1 MDELLN
7 PWSVHSIYDFSYY
20 FCPECESKWQFKQG
34 KLKLLKGIDNKT
46 VRRMPPLLTL
56 VHFLVT
62 NFLQGNEMVQNCI
75 YLSIFSKLLFFLETI
90 VVFSW

>member
-1 MDELLN
+1 MLLIKLTDLKNHICFFCFSDGIMDELLN

-46 VRRMPPLLTL
+46 VRRLPPLLTL
-56 VHFLVT
+56 VHF
-62 NFLQGNEMVQNCI
+62 
-75 YLSIFSKLLFFLETI
+75 
-90 VVFSW
+90 

>member
-34 KLKLLKGIDNKT
+34 KLKLLKGIDNKNVKRFT
-46 VRRMPPLLTL
+46 RK
-56 VHFLVT
+56 
-62 NFLQGNEMVQNCI
+62 QNCRFLYSALPNATFGSGKNSRYQNSHYQNWAKI
-75 YLSIFSKLLFFLETI
+75 AKKLH
-90 VVFSW
+90 